1 MDQNNRA
8 PRFPNLGLNI
18 PQPQQLDQP
27 QPQLAQPSEADLS
40 MAFHRSLGVLGHDYC
55 GESWV
60 IQQRHFLDSVALR
73 TEIRNLQ
80 IQYANRYVDP
90 HMRDAVL
97 QASNRHYD
105 AVILR
110 DNAAMNNNQ

>member
-1 MDQNNRA
+1 MDQNNREA
-8 PRFPNLGLNI
+8 RFPNLGLNI

-40 MAFHRSLGVLGHDYC
+40 MAFHRSLGVLDHDYC

-60 IQQRHFLDSVALR
+60 IQQHHFLDPVALR

-80 IQYANRYVDP
+80 IQYANRYVEP
-90 HMRDAVL
+90 HMSAAVRLASDRHYQAVL
-97 QASNRHYD
+97 R
-105 AVILR
+105 R